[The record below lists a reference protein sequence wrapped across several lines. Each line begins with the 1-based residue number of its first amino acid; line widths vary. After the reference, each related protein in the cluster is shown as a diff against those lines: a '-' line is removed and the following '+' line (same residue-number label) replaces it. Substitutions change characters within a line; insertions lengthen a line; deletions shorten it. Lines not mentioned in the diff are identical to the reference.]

1 MVSRFGAAL
10 APLLMTLVVYQPIL
24 PWIIYGVSP
33 IIAGLVVFFQPET
46 KNLPLPDTIQDVENQ

>member
-24 PWIIYGVSP
+24 PWIIF
-33 IIAGLVVFFQPET
+33 AGLVVFFQPET